1 MWESRERERKVE
13 RMKERVKATAREGGE
28 RRGCTFACRAAVWL
42 RCTPTTCAFCSF
54 VPQPAALGFSAES
67 ENGFLPLCLC
77 LVVVVV
83 PMTTRRISRPL
94 LSPSPPP
101 VGESAFAGVRLSCR
115 LKFQPSCALFPLPL
129 PGVLSQTL
137 PADLEHDVVSA
148 CATPLSL
155 LFIALFKLS
164 LPKLSRYAVETFDR
178 TYLS

>member
-1 MWESRERERKVE
+1 M
-13 RMKERVKATAREGGE
+13 
-28 RRGCTFACRAAVWL
+28 
-42 RCTPTTCAFCSF
+42 
-54 VPQPAALGFSAES
+54 ES

-77 LVVVVV
+77 LCLVVVV

-101 VGESAFAGVRLSCR
+101 VGESAFAGVRISCR

-155 LFIALFKLS
+155 LFITLFKLS
-164 LPKLSRYAVETFDR
+164 LPKLSRYVCRNFRSNVPIVRKNCRNVLFSYRDIFQR
-178 TYLS
+178 TQRYISCVLF